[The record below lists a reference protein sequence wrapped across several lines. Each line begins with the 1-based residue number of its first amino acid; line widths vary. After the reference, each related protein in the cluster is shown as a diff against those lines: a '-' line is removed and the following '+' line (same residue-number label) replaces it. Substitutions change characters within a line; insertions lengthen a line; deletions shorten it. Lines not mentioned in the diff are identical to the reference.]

1 MNKGLKLRLC
11 KECGRKRFCQR
22 IRIPNHNF
30 RHTCSK
36 GHTWI
41 IKGITLE
48 RIQSVM
54 EETFTEDKLRGLF
67 ERDNAFYSAL
77 KK

>member
-1 MNKGLKLRLC
+1 
-11 KECGRKRFCQR
+11 
-22 IRIPNHNF
+22 
-30 RHTCSK
+30 
-36 GHTWI
+36 
-41 IKGITLE
+41 
-48 RIQSVM
+48 M